1 VTHWQKIPKR
11 AWWRAREASAIRFAF
26 VRLREAIVK
35 IAVPKEIRDGERR
48 VAMSPEVVKKFVA
61 KGAELVIQAGA
72 GEAAGIPDKVFEEAG
87 ARIAPDAAAVYGEAD
102 LVFKVQRPM
111 TQGEGG
117 PEELDLMPSETVLI
131 GLLAPFANRAQV
143 EDYAQR
149 GITAFAMELIPRIS
163 RAQSM
168 DALSSQSTIAGYKAV
183 LDAAA
188 EFNRLMP
195 MMMTA
200 AGTIAPAK
208 VLVLGAGVAG
218 LQAIATSKRLGGV
231 VSAFDVRPA
240 VKEQVESLGAKF
252 VEVEGAEGAETE
264 GGYAR
269 EMDEEYKRRQ
279 AGLIH
284 ETLKKTDIAIS
295 TALIPGKPAPLLITE
310 EMVGDMRAG
319 SVIVDL
325 AVEGG
330 GNCAL
335 TEKDRVVERDG
346 VKIVG
351 YANVPSRVPI
361 DASALYAKNLY
372 NLIAPMIDEETKS
385 LKIDWEDEVI
395 KGALLTRAGA
405 VVNEAL
411 SSGGG

>member
-1 VTHWQKIPKR
+1 M
-11 AWWRAREASAIRFAF
+11 
-26 VRLREAIVK
+26 K

-61 KGAELVIQAGA
+61 KGAELVVQSGA
-72 GEAAGIPDKVFEEAG
+72 GEAAAIPDKVFEEAG
-87 ARIAPDAAAVYGEAD
+87 ALIAPDAAAVYGEAD

-117 PEELDLMPSETVLI
+117 PEELDLMPAETVLI
-131 GLLAPFANRAQV
+131 GLLAPLANRAQV
-143 EDYAQR
+143 EDYARR
-149 GITAFAMELIPRIS
+149 GITALAMELIPRIS
-163 RAQSM
+163 RAQGM

-183 LDAAA
+183 LDAAS

-200 AGTIAPAK
+200 AGTIVPAK

-231 VSAFDVRPA
+231 VSVFDVRPA

-252 VEVEGAEGAETE
+252 VGVEGAEGAETE

-279 AGLIH
+279 AVLIH
-284 ETLKKTDIAIS
+284 ETLKKTDIAIAA
-295 TALIPGKPAPLLITE
+295 ALIPGKPAPLLITE

-325 AVEGG
+325 AVEAG

-361 DASALYAKNLY
+361 DASAFYAKNLY

-385 LKIDWEDEVI
+385 LKIDWEDEII
-395 KGALLTRAGA
+395 KGALLTRGGA
-405 VVNEAL
+405 VVNDAFN
-411 SSGGG
+411 SGGG